1 MNMRKF
7 VFCIIGKR
15 KKNIF
20 GVNLLLILFFII
32 IIIIIIIFVV
42 VVDYNG
48 LGKNTLAIHGL
59 NYTKHIRGV
68 NIPIFNFWRQHSN
81 IVVTL

>member
-1 MNMRKF
+1 LTYEYEKICF
-7 VFCIIGKR
+7 LYYR
-15 KKNIF
+15 KKKKEYIWGKFIIN
-20 GVNLLLILFFII
+20 II